1 MSYLAKT
8 LWFIE
13 AHHARNLSLAEIAHA
28 GGASPYHLTRAFAR
42 CTGQSVMRY
51 VRARRLSIAAQ
62 ALAHGAH
69 DILAVALEAGYG
81 SHEAFTRAFC
91 AQFSTTPETVRARG
105 DTSELALTTAIR
117 FDKTL
122 DVALETPRF
131 MQAPAM
137 QLAGLRQRYHRRSC
151 AGIPALWQRFL
162 SDAIEWPVRYGVC
175 SHYDGAGHF
184 DYLCAVELADAR
196 ALPAGWVR
204 LALSPQR
211 YAVFLHRGHISTIRA
226 TWHTIWNDWLPQSGL
241 QVADAPDFERYD
253 QYFDPASGAGEVQI
267 WLPVKA

>member
-28 GGASPYHLTRAFAR
+28 GGASPYHLTRAFAD

-51 VRARRLSIAAQ
+51 VRARRLSIAAL
-62 ALAHGAH
+62 ALAQGAQ
-69 DILAVALEAGYG
+69 DILAVALASGYG

-91 AQFSTTPETVRARG
+91 AQFKATPETVRARR
-105 DTSELALTTAIR
+105 DTSALALTAAICH
-117 FDKTL
+117 DKTL
-122 DVALETPRF
+122 RVPLEAPRF
-131 MQAPAM
+131 MQAPAL
-137 QLAGLRQRYHRRSC
+137 QLAGLRQRYHRHSC
-151 AGIPALWQRFL
+151 AGIPGLWQRFL
-162 SDAIEWPVRYGVC
+162 PDAAPWPVRYGVC
-175 SHYDGAGHF
+175 SNYDGEGHY
-184 DYLCAVELADAR
+184 DYLCAVELAAAR
-196 ALPAGWVR
+196 SLPYGWVR
-204 LALSPQR
+204 LGLAPQR

-241 QVADAPDFERYD
+241 AVAEAPDFERYD
-253 QYFDPASGAGEVQI
+253 QHFDPASGAGGVQI